1 MAFKTADFDSTILP
15 YKILHD
21 DDVSTAGGTTATIR
35 TDMTN
40 GESGTLFSIDI
51 NNNSG
56 NPAYF
61 KMTFT
66 TEAPVVGTTDADL
79 VLNIPAST
87 AVMYTMPEGISFT
100 NLCMWAVTSGAKTGT
115 SPVPNS
121 QAKVLVTLITS

>member
-21 DDVSTAGGTTATIR
+21 DDVSTAGGSTATIR

-40 GESGTLFSIDI
+40 GESGQLLSIDV
-51 NNNSG
+51 NNTSAG
-56 NPAYF
+56 DCFF

-66 TEAPVVGTTDADL
+66 EDTPVVGTTEAQL
-79 VLNIPAST
+79 VLNIPATT
-87 AVMYTMPEGISFT
+87 AVQYTMPEGIDFT

-115 SPVPNS
+115 SPVSN
-121 QAKVLVTLITS
+121 ANTKVLVTLITS